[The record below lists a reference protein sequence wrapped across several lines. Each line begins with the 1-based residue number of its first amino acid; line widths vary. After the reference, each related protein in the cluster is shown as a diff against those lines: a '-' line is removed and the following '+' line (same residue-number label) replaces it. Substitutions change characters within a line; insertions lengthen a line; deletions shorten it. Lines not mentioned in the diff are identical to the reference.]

1 MYIEEVKAV
10 TIEEEKEEEERVSSG
25 NAEILSSDTRG
36 TLVVDVRKVVVG
48 VGARALFYPTL
59 LYNVV
64 RNRIQTEFRW
74 WDWIDEFVLLGA
86 VPFPSDVKR
95 LKKLG
100 VCGVVTLNEPYE
112 TLVPTSLYRA
122 QGIHNLVLPTRDYMF
137 APSLTNI
144 SQAVEFIH
152 ENASSGQRTYVH
164 CKAGRGRSTTIVLCY
179 LVRYKQMTP
188 TDAYEYVKAI
198 RPRVLLASSQW
209 KAVQEFYSHLMM
221 ETGITYPLTFPISR
235 SPGFMA
241 AKNLLAFDDSSALI
255 ITEAD
260 LDGYDPGNIEPGAAR
275 NERRSDFGLIWRVRI
290 AGVAALS
297 RVSCLW
303 LNCQPPSKRSIVQLA
318 E

>member
-1 MYIEEVKAV
+1 M
-10 TIEEEKEEEERVSSG
+10 
-25 NAEILSSDTRG
+25 
-36 TLVVDVRKVVVG
+36 RKVVVG

-122 QGIHNLVLPTRDYMF
+122 
-137 APSLTNI
+137 
-144 SQAVEFIH
+144 
-152 ENASSGQRTYVH
+152 
-164 CKAGRGRSTTIVLCY
+164 STLKF
-179 LVRYKQMTP
+179 VRYKQMTP

-241 AKNLLAFDDSSALI
+241 SKNLLAFDDSSALI

-318 E
+318 PVDTVDIHDTHKPRGLSV

>member
-1 MYIEEVKAV
+1 
-10 TIEEEKEEEERVSSG
+10 
-25 NAEILSSDTRG
+25 
-36 TLVVDVRKVVVG
+36 
-48 VGARALFYPTL
+48 
-59 LYNVV
+59 
-64 RNRIQTEFRW
+64 
-74 WDWIDEFVLLGA
+74 
-86 VPFPSDVKR
+86 
-95 LKKLG
+95 
-100 VCGVVTLNEPYE
+100 
-112 TLVPTSLYRA
+112 
-122 QGIHNLVLPTRDYMF
+122 MF
-137 APSLTNI
+137 APSLTDI

-318 E
+318 PVDTVDIHDTHKPRGLSV